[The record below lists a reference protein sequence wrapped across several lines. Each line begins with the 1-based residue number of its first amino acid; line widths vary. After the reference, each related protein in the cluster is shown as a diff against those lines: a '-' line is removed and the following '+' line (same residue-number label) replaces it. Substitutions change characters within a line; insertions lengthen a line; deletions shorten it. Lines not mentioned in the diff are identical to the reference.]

1 MNTYRVL
8 RSDVEFFAA
17 ALSQIRVSV
26 WLVLQDREVIMDCGG
41 VIEAYSDVSVKIS
54 NNRYFRDK
62 FEFRVERG
70 K

>member
-8 RSDVEFFAA
+8 LSDVEFFAA

-26 WLVLQDREVIMDCGG
+26 WLALKDREVIIDYGG
-41 VIEAYSDVSVKIS
+41 VLEACSDVSVKIAG
-54 NNRYFRDK
+54 NRYFRDK
-62 FEFRVERG
+62 FEFRAQ